1 MVLGQVLHI
10 AIMAVLT
17 MHSYQWNS
25 ETKLQHEGAPIG
37 LELAGAL
44 ARVVMLWWDK
54 EFLRLLDVNYITI
67 HMYKRYIDDQ
77 NLAGKPLQPGTR

>member
-1 MVLGQVLHI
+1 MFENHCTLPRRAPTEQEKKMVLGQVLHI
-10 AIMAVLT
+10 AIMVVLI

-44 ARVVMLWWDK
+44 ARVVMLWWDI
-54 EFLRLLDVNYITI
+54 EFLRLRNVFFLN
-67 HMYKRYIDDQ
+67 
-77 NLAGKPLQPGTR
+77 